1 MSNQELETFIQRMD
15 SNMLLYGQSIQHVG
29 TTPQGE
35 VEVRYIDPRSTVIS
49 GTDTNMLSY
58 DYSNYMTIYRG
69 TGLESQIIQT
79 TPRYYNSGL
88 TVDTIRQFMTEM
100 SATTTTSY
108 ISTPII
114 HRSKYHKY
122 DIHEI
127 KGFDNNK
134 TTFRVSTPT
143 KTFTIET
150 KNKSEYNRALQ
161 DAQFGNFKKWN
172 NGTTKQ

>member
-1 MSNQELETFIQRMD
+1 MSNQELETFLQQMD

-29 TTPQGE
+29 ITPQGE
-35 VEVRYIDPRSTVIS
+35 VEVRYIDPRNTVVN
-49 GTDTNMLSY
+49 GTTLNYLSY
-58 DYSNYMTIYRG
+58 DELGYTTIQRG

-79 TPRYYNSGL
+79 TPRYYGGL
-88 TVDTIRQFMTEM
+88 TEGTIRQFMTEL

-108 ISTPII
+108 IPTPII

-127 KGFDNNK
+127 KGFGNNK

-161 DAQFGNFKKWN
+161 DAQFANFKRWSHE
-172 NGTTKQ
+172 

>member
-49 GTDTNMLSY
+49 GTATNMLSY
-58 DYSNYMTIYRG
+58 DYSNYMNIQRG
-69 TGLESQIIQT
+69 TGLEFQISQT
-79 TPRYYNSGL
+79 TPRYYEGL
-88 TVDTIRQFMTEM
+88 TEDAIRQFMTELYT
-100 SATTTTSY
+100 TTTTSY
-108 ISTPII
+108 IPTPII

-161 DAQFGNFKKWN
+161 DAQFANFKRWSHE
-172 NGTTKQ
+172 